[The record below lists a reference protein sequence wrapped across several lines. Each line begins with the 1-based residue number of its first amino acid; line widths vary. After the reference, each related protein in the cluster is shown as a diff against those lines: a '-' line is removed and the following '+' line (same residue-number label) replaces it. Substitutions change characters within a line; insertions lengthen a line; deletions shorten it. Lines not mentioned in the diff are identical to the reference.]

1 MKQTLICVTIL
12 GLCLSLTFSGTTV
25 HAQTFRKGFTSSRL
39 DASLKKR
46 ITGTSYPS
54 KRTKAAISYDD
65 LRYLHVL
72 YVDFQGKT
80 QTGELIV
87 NKKIASKT
95 LKIFYQLY
103 QMGYPIQRMSLV
115 DDYNGK
121 DEASMSANN
130 TSAFNYR
137 LVTGSSRLSKHG
149 QGLAIDINPRIN
161 PCISYRNGKV
171 SLIEPSNGRAYIQR
185 SKKKCKGIYARYM
198 IHKNDKVYK
207 LFKKYGFSWGG
218 DWNSKKDYQHFEYTG
233 NQ

>member
-1 MKQTLICVTIL
+1 MKHTLICVTIL

-54 KRTKAAISYDD
+54 KQTKSAISYND
-65 LRYLHVL
+65 LRYLRVL

-103 QMGYPIQRMSLV
+103 QMGYPIQHMSLV

-137 LVTGSSRLSKHG
+137 LVTGTSRLSKHG
-149 QGLAIDINPRIN
+149 QGLAIDINPKIN

-171 SLIEPSNGRAYIQR
+171 TLVEPSNGKTYIQR
-185 SKKKCKGIYARYM
+185 SKKKCKGKYARYM

-218 DWNSKKDYQHFEYTG
+218 DWNSKKDYQHFEYNK